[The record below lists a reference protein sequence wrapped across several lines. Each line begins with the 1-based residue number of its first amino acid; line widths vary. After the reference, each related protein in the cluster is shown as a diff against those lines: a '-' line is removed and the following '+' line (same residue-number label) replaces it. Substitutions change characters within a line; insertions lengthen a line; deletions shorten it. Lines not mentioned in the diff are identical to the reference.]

1 MSQDLPV
8 PRQEKRI
15 PLRDDRSE
23 DTTVVEWGDA
33 EPESPGRAGRTL
45 AALGRDRRL
54 PTVLAGL
61 ATVAAIASLIGEW
74 LIITVPAEARDD
86 DAPTRLTSGISEIGG
101 FGVAYLVGLLG
112 LSVALALA
120 LRGAPAVRRH
130 AALAG
135 LGLSA
140 GVLGVLVATAA
151 SLQQLARRILFF
163 VGDQRLDVEHGRGLA
178 TAFLAVALLAAALH
192 LAGRP
197 AGDAPVEDEESD
209 DDRPDDRPAR
219 RSRAGAD
226 DLPPAPADL
235 TVQPT
240 VPFADPDRSR

>member
-15 PLRDDRSE
+15 PVRDD

-33 EPESPGRAGRTL
+33 EPESPGRAGRSL

-61 ATVAAIASLIGEW
+61 ATVAAVASLIGEW
-74 LIITVPAEARDD
+74 LIITVPAEARED

-151 SLQQLARRILFF
+151 SLEQLARRILFF
-163 VGDQRLDVEHGRGLA
+163 VGDQRLDVEHGRGLV

-192 LAGRP
+192 LAGRS
-197 AGDAPVEDEESD
+197 AGDMPADEEPD
-209 DDRPDDRPAR
+209 HDHPDDRHAWR
-219 RSRAGAD
+219 GRAATD

>member
-8 PRQEKRI
+8 PRQEKRT
-15 PLRDDRSE
+15 PVRDDRSD

-33 EPESPGRAGRTL
+33 EPEPYGRAGRTL

-61 ATVAAIASLIGEW
+61 ATVAAVASLIGEW

-178 TAFLAVALLAAALH
+178 TAFLAVALLAAALR

-197 AGDAPVEDEESD
+197 AGDAPGDEEPD

-219 RSRAGAD
+219 RGRTAED

>member
-15 PLRDDRSE
+15 PVRDD

-33 EPESPGRAGRTL
+33 EPESPGRAGRSL

-61 ATVAAIASLIGEW
+61 ATVAAVASLIGEW

-151 SLQQLARRILFF
+151 SLEQLARRILFF
-163 VGDQRLDVEHGRGLA
+163 VGDQRLDVEHGRGLV

-192 LAGRP
+192 LAGRS
-197 AGDAPVEDEESD
+197 AGDTPADEEPD
-209 DDRPDDRPAR
+209 HDHPDDRHAWR
-219 RSRAGAD
+219 GRAATD

>member
-15 PLRDDRSE
+15 PVRDDRPD
-23 DTTVVEWGDA
+23 DTTVVEWGDV
-33 EPESPGRAGRTL
+33 EPEPSGRAGRSL

-54 PTVLAGL
+54 PAVLAGL
-61 ATVAAIASLIGEW
+61 ATVAAVASLIGEW

-120 LRGAPAVRRH
+120 LRGSPAVRRH

-163 VGDQRLDVEHGRGLA
+163 VGEQRLDVEHGRGLV

-192 LAGRP
+192 LAGRS
-197 AGDAPVEDEESD
+197 AGDAPADEEPD
-209 DDRPDDRPAR
+209 DDRPDDRPAWR
-219 RSRAGAD
+219 GRAATD

-240 VPFADPDRSR
+240 VPFAGPDRSR

>member
-1 MSQDLPV
+1 M
-8 PRQEKRI
+8 
-15 PLRDDRSE
+15 RDD

-33 EPESPGRAGRTL
+33 EPESPGRAGRSL

-61 ATVAAIASLIGEW
+61 ATVAAVASLIGEW

-86 DAPTRLTSGISEIGG
+86 DAPTRLTSGISEIGA

-151 SLQQLARRILFF
+151 SLEQLARRILFF
-163 VGDQRLDVEHGRGLA
+163 VGDQRLDVEHGRGLV

-192 LAGRP
+192 LAGRS
-197 AGDAPVEDEESD
+197 AGDTPADEEPD
-209 DDRPDDRPAR
+209 HDHPDDRHAWR
-219 RSRAGAD
+219 GRAATD

>member
-15 PLRDDRSE
+15 PVRDD

-33 EPESPGRAGRTL
+33 EPESPGRAGRSL

-61 ATVAAIASLIGEW
+61 ATVAAVASLIGEW

-135 LGLSA
+135 LGIIQA
-140 GVLGVLVATAA
+140 PRLGVRQALHEGTLVELLPHLPAEPMPVTLLYA
-151 SLQQLARRILFF
+151 QRRHLPTRMRVFM
-163 VGDQRLDVEHGRGLA
+163 DW
-178 TAFLAVALLAAALH
+178 LAALFEQA
-192 LAGRP
+192 
-197 AGDAPVEDEESD
+197 V
-209 DDRPDDRPAR
+209 
-219 RSRAGAD
+219 RAH
-226 DLPPAPADL
+226 
-235 TVQPT
+235 
-240 VPFADPDRSR
+240 

>member
-8 PRQEKRI
+8 PRQEKRT
-15 PLRDDRSE
+15 PVRDDRSD

-33 EPESPGRAGRTL
+33 EPEPSGRAGRTL

-61 ATVAAIASLIGEW
+61 ATVAAVASLIGEW

-178 TAFLAVALLAAALH
+178 TAFLAVALLAAALR

-197 AGDAPVEDEESD
+197 AGDAPVDEEPD

-219 RSRAGAD
+219 RGRAAED

>member
-15 PLRDDRSE
+15 PVRDD

-33 EPESPGRAGRTL
+33 EPESPGRAGRSL

-61 ATVAAIASLIGEW
+61 ATVAAVASLIGEW

-151 SLQQLARRILFF
+151 SLEQLARRILFF
-163 VGDQRLDVEHGRGLA
+163 VGDQRLDVEHGRGLV

-192 LAGRP
+192 LAGRS
-197 AGDAPVEDEESD
+197 AGDMPADEEPD
-209 DDRPDDRPAR
+209 HDHPDDRPAWR
-219 RSRAGAD
+219 GRAATD

>member
-15 PLRDDRSE
+15 PVRDDRPD
-23 DTTVVEWGDA
+23 DTTVVEWGDV
-33 EPESPGRAGRTL
+33 EPEPSGRAGRSL

-54 PTVLAGL
+54 PAVLAGL
-61 ATVAAIASLIGEW
+61 ATVAAVASLIGEW

-120 LRGAPAVRRH
+120 LRGSPAVRRH

-163 VGDQRLDVEHGRGLA
+163 VGEQRLDVEHGRGLV

-192 LAGRP
+192 LAGRS
-197 AGDAPVEDEESD
+197 AGDAPADEDPD
-209 DDRPDDRPAR
+209 DDRPDDRPAWR
-219 RSRAGAD
+219 GRAATD

-240 VPFADPDRSR
+240 VPFAGPDRSR

>member
-1 MSQDLPV
+1 M
-8 PRQEKRI
+8 
-15 PLRDDRSE
+15 RDDRSD

-33 EPESPGRAGRTL
+33 EPESPGRAGRSL

-61 ATVAAIASLIGEW
+61 ATVATVASLIGEW

-140 GVLGVLVATAA
+140 GMLGLLVATAA
-151 SLQQLARRILFF
+151 SLEQLARRILFF
-163 VGDQRLDVEHGRGLA
+163 VGDQQLDVEHGRGLV
-178 TAFLAVALLAAALH
+178 TGFLAVALLAAALH
-192 LAGRP
+192 LAGRG
-197 AGDAPVEDEESD
+197 AGDAPADEEPD
-209 DDRPDDRPAR
+209 DDRPDDRPAWR
-219 RSRAGAD
+219 GRTATD

>member
-1 MSQDLPV
+1 M
-8 PRQEKRI
+8 
-15 PLRDDRSE
+15 RDD

-33 EPESPGRAGRTL
+33 EPESPGRAGRSL

-61 ATVAAIASLIGEW
+61 ATVAAVASLIGEW

-151 SLQQLARRILFF
+151 SLEQLARRILFF
-163 VGDQRLDVEHGRGLA
+163 VGDQRLDVEHGRGLV

-192 LAGRP
+192 LAGRS
-197 AGDAPVEDEESD
+197 AGDTPADEEPD
-209 DDRPDDRPAR
+209 HDHPDDRHAWR
-219 RSRAGAD
+219 GRAATD

>member
-1 MSQDLPV
+1 M
-8 PRQEKRI
+8 
-15 PLRDDRSE
+15 RDD

-33 EPESPGRAGRTL
+33 EPESPGRAGRSL

-61 ATVAAIASLIGEW
+61 ATVAAVASLIGEW

-86 DAPTRLTSGISEIGG
+86 DAPTRLTSGISEIGA

-151 SLQQLARRILFF
+151 SLEQLARRILFF
-163 VGDQRLDVEHGRGLA
+163 VGDQRLDVEHGRGLV

-192 LAGRP
+192 LASRS
-197 AGDAPVEDEESD
+197 AGDTPADEEPD
-209 DDRPDDRPAR
+209 HDHPDDRHAWR
-219 RSRAGAD
+219 GRAATD

>member
-1 MSQDLPV
+1 M
-8 PRQEKRI
+8 
-15 PLRDDRSE
+15 RDDRSD
-23 DTTVVEWGDA
+23 DTTVVEWGDT
-33 EPESPGRAGRTL
+33 EPESPGRAGRSL
-45 AALGRDRRL
+45 AALSRDRRL

-61 ATVAAIASLIGEW
+61 ATVAAVASLIGEW

-140 GVLGVLVATAA
+140 GMLGLLVATAA
-151 SLQQLARRILFF
+151 SLEQLARRILFF
-163 VGDQRLDVEHGRGLA
+163 VGDQRLDVEHGRGLV
-178 TAFLAVALLAAALH
+178 TGFLAVALLAAALH
-192 LAGRP
+192 LAGRG
-197 AGDAPVEDEESD
+197 AGDAPADEEPD
-209 DDRPDDRPAR
+209 DDRPDDRPAWR
-219 RSRAGAD
+219 GRTATD